1 MPLLQILT
9 INSSTIYQ
17 EIMKILQINKY
28 PYIKGGADVVFF
40 QTLNLLKHHGHE
52 VYTLTI
58 NDPKS
63 IIKENAFYANYLE
76 IRENSFLGK
85 IKSVPSFFYNK
96 SAANELEKL
105 IIKEKPDIAQ
115 IHLLFN
121 GISLS
126 ILPVLKKYKIPV
138 IYTVHDTRL
147 LCPSSS
153 IWLKGQLCNNCY
165 KRRFI
170 NCFNHKCYQN
180 SRINS
185 FMTMLEMIHKEFI
198 FNYFK
203 FIDKYIFISNNYMQF
218 HKKSRIHFSKR
229 SVVLYNFYPKLNS
242 ILPNKN
248 KGNYLFYYGRITKEK
263 GIQTLVDVMTKFKNV
278 TLKIAGTGPLLEKLK
293 KEASHNIE
301 FLGFISG
308 AELFYTVEHSSFVI
322 VPSEGY
328 ENNPLTII
336 EAYSYGKP
344 VIGANIGGIP
354 EIINEG
360 KTGYLFN
367 SGDKTSLENAIKK
380 ALINTEAEYKILSQN
395 SRKFAE
401 TNFSPDNYYT
411 KLISI
416 YKQTIAEYEN
426 I

>member
-1 MPLLQILT
+1 MR
-9 INSSTIYQ
+9 
-17 EIMKILQINKY
+17 ILQINKY
-28 PYIKGGADVVFF
+28 PYIKGGADVAFF
-40 QTLNLLKHHGHE
+40 NTIELLKQHGHE

-58 NDPKS
+58 NESSSLLKD
-63 IIKENAFYANYLE
+63 NYAYFVNYSE
-76 IRENSFLGK
+76 IRTSPFWRKLRS
-85 IKSVPSFFYNK
+85 IRTFFYNK
-96 SAANELEKL
+96 SAAKEIEK
-105 IIKEKPDIAQ
+105 IIKKSRPDIVQ

-138 IYTVHDTRL
+138 IYTVHDARL

-153 IWLKGQLCNNCY
+153 ILLKGKLCHNCY
-165 KRRFI
+165 ERGFI
-170 NCFNHKCYQN
+170 NCFIRKCYQG

-185 FMTMLEMIHKEFI
+185 FMVMLEMIYKEHLFS
-198 FNYFK
+198 YFK
-203 FIDKYIFISNNYMQF
+203 YIDKYIFVCNKYKQF
-218 HKKSRIHFSKR
+218 HEERRKYFLGKG
-229 SVVLYNFYPKLNS
+229 VVLYNFHPKMDL
-242 ILPNKN
+242 IKPNN
-248 KGNYLFYYGRITKEK
+248 IMGNYLLYYGRITEEK
-263 GIQTLVDVMTKFKNV
+263 GIKTLIDVMAKFKNV
-278 TLKIAGTGPLLEKLK
+278 TLKIAGTGPLLAKLK
-293 KEASHNIE
+293 KEASQNIE

-308 AELFYTVEHSSFVI
+308 TELLNTIEHSSFVI
-322 VPSEGY
+322 VPSEWY

-360 KTGYLFN
+360 KTGYIFN
-367 SGDKTSLENAIKK
+367 SGDEKSLENVIKK
-380 ALINTEAEYKILSQN
+380 ALMNSEAQYKILSQN

-416 YKQTIAEYEN
+416 YKQTITEYEN

>member
-1 MPLLQILT
+1 
-9 INSSTIYQ
+9 
-17 EIMKILQINKY
+17 MKILQINKY
-28 PYIKGGADVVFF
+28 PYIKGGADVSFF
-40 QTLNLLKHHGHE
+40 NTIELLKQHDHE

-58 NDPKS
+58 NESSSLLKT
-63 IIKENAFYANYLE
+63 NYAYFVDYSE
-76 IRENSFLGK
+76 IRTSSFLRKLGS
-85 IKSVPSFFYNK
+85 IRTFFYNK
-96 SAANELEKL
+96 SAAKEIEK
-105 IIKEKPDIAQ
+105 IIKKSRPDIVQ

-121 GISLS
+121 GISVS
-126 ILPVLKKYKIPV
+126 ILPILKKYKIPV

-153 IWLKGQLCNNCY
+153 IWLKGKLCENCY
-165 KRRFI
+165 KRGFA
-170 NCFNHKCYQN
+170 NCFIHKCYQN
-180 SRINS
+180 SCINS
-185 FMTMLEMIHKEFI
+185 FMVMLEMIYKDF
-198 FNYFK
+198 FFSYFK
-203 FIDKYIFISNNYMQF
+203 YIDKYLFVSNKYKQLHEDNRKYF
-218 HKKSRIHFSKR
+218 LGKGI
-229 SVVLYNFYPKLNS
+229 VLYNFYPKLN
-242 ILPNKN
+242 LVKPNN
-248 KGNYLFYYGRITKEK
+248 MKGNYLFFYGRITEEK
-263 GIQTLVDVMTKFKNV
+263 GILTLVHLMAKFKNV

-293 KEASHNIE
+293 KDASNNIE

-308 AELFYTVEHSSFVI
+308 TELSCAIEHSSFVI

-360 KTGYLFN
+360 KTGYIFN
-367 SGDKTSLENAIKK
+367 SGDKKSLENVIKK
-380 ALINTEAEYKILSQN
+380 ALMNTEAQYKVLSQN
-395 SRKFAE
+395 SREFAE

-416 YKQTIAEYEN
+416 YKQTITEYEN